1 MSQIDQVKWPTHT
14 TKNTDTPNPRPTTT
28 GDCSFYA
35 RYVFQAMF
43 GETLVKNGGFITF
56 ADYAHAL
63 SSLLR
68 GSVEEKIN
76 FVFRL
81 YDLNGDNVLTL
92 DELSR
97 IFFAVY
103 RLLGDNVNEKHDQMT
118 YESQAER
125 LYNKI
130 DANQTG
136 AITREQFMDYCIK
149 DSTIVDT
156 IKMLEMSICSS
167 AA

>member
-1 MSQIDQVKWPTHT
+1 MMIGRNKSKQSIKLILPLLLI
-14 TKNTDTPNPRPTTT
+14 NLFT

-35 RYVFQAMF
+35 KYVFQAMF
-43 GETLVKNGGFITF
+43 GETLAKNGGFITF
-56 ADYAHAL
+56 GDYAHAL

-81 YDLNGDNVLTL
+81 YDLNGDNLITL
-92 DELSR
+92 DELSK

-103 RLLGDNVNEKHDQMT
+103 RLLGDNVNQKHDQLT
-118 YESQAER
+118 YEAQAEK

-130 DANQTG
+130 DLEQAG
-136 AITREQFMDYCIK
+136 FITKEQFMDYCIK

-156 IKMLEMSICSS
+156 IKMLEMSICSN
-167 AA
+167 AC

>member
-1 MSQIDQVKWPTHT
+1 
-14 TKNTDTPNPRPTTT
+14 
-28 GDCSFYA
+28 
-35 RYVFQAMF
+35 MF
-43 GETLVKNGGFITF
+43 GDTLAKNGGFITF

-68 GSVEEKIN
+68 GSIEEKIN

-81 YDLNGDNVLTL
+81 YDLNGDNVITL
-92 DELSR
+92 DELSK

-103 RLLGDNVNEKHDQMT
+103 RLLGDNVNQRHDQLT
-118 YESQAER
+118 YEAQAEK
-125 LYNKI
+125 LYYKI
-130 DANQTG
+130 DSEKTG
-136 AITREQFMDYCIK
+136 SISKEQFIDYCIK

-167 AA
+167 A

>member
-1 MSQIDQVKWPTHT
+1 M
-14 TKNTDTPNPRPTTT
+14 TPP

-35 RYVFQAMF
+35 KYVFQAMF
-43 GETLVKNGGFITF
+43 GDTLTKNGGFITF

-63 SSLLR
+63 SNLLR
-68 GSVEEKIN
+68 GSVEDKIN

-81 YDLNGDNVLTL
+81 YDLNGDDVLTL

-103 RLLGDNVNEKHDQMT
+103 RLLGDNVNQKHDQMT
-118 YESQAER
+118 YEAQAEK
-125 LYNKI
+125 LYRKI
-130 DANQTG
+130 DSNQTG
-136 AITREQFMDYCIK
+136 AITREQFLDYCIK

-167 AA
+167 A